1 MKAWKRIMLAAVVG
15 FTTWGSMFSGAVLE
29 QVSAAPN
36 AVPSY
41 EVKFIASSEAV
52 LTSEGQV
59 QASVREQFNLPATPE
74 LIGVAYYDTDSL
86 DLNEQGW
93 NVRFRKKEDK
103 SNYELTYKK
112 RYPILNGDI
121 DAALT
126 LANQEGFD
134 ASDDNYEAEID
145 WGYSK
150 QTLSFSNTKKEK
162 TKVSGPEL
170 PSDEEMLSLLL
181 DKLPGKLNKWSAPNW
196 GEQVLSQSRAHG
208 PLVFERYRGEWEGQE
223 LTLEVWP
230 IRNSAGTGIDNL
242 VEISFKTDEHDVAA
256 ELRPELMNF
265 MELRGWLLP
274 VDGLKTE
281 TILERY

>member
-1 MKAWKRIMLAAVVG
+1 MKAWKRIILAAVVG
-15 FTTWGSMFSGAVLE
+15 LTTWGSLFSGAVLE
-29 QVSAAPN
+29 PVSAAPN

-41 EVKFIASSEAV
+41 EVKFIASPEAV

-59 QASVREQFNLPATPE
+59 QENVREQFNLPSTPE
-74 LIGVAYYDTDSL
+74 LIGVAYYDTNDL
-86 DLNEQGW
+86 ALNEEGW
-93 NVRFRKKEDK
+93 SVRFRKKEDK

-112 RYPILNGDI
+112 RYPILNGDV

-134 ASDDNYEAEID
+134 ASDDNYEAEVD

-162 TKVSGPEL
+162 TKAKGPEL
-170 PSDEEMLSLLL
+170 PADKKMLALLL
-181 DKLPGKLNKWSAPNW
+181 DELPGKLNKWSAPDW
-196 GEQVLSQSRAHG
+196 GEQILSQLRAHG

-230 IRNSAGTGIDNL
+230 IRNSAGTGVEHL
-242 VEISFKTDEHDVAA
+242 VELSFKTDDYDVAA
-256 ELRPELMNF
+256 ELRPEFKNVLEF
-265 MELRGWLLP
+265 SGWLLP
-274 VDGLKTE
+274 ADSLKTQL
-281 TILERY
+281 ILQRY